1 LTAGFIEGLNIE
13 SSDCLAALWS
23 FIAANGLK
31 AIEDARLHFLLGDAL
46 GRTTQAIQTCDKGVS
61 RVLLNSLHRREGK
74 AQIFCSCLTDFDPG
88 SDIRSTG
95 CGGSIRGF
103 D

>member
-13 SSDCLAALWS
+13 SSDYLTALWS

-46 GRTTQAIQTCDKGVS
+46 DRTTQAVQT
-61 RVLLNSLHRREGK
+61 
-74 AQIFCSCLTDFDPG
+74 
-88 SDIRSTG
+88 
-95 CGGSIRGF
+95 
-103 D
+103 